1 MSLITPKRIL
11 LIDDEISIHV
21 IVQISLQTEAN
32 WETLTAISGREGL
45 AQANMEH
52 PDAILLDMMLP
63 DMDGDF
69 VLNRLQANPNTREIP
84 VILLTAQV
92 DADTLPPA
100 SRRLSVGVIPKP
112 FDSLTLAAQIAMLL
126 GW

>member
-1 MSLITPKRIL
+1 MSPTLPKRIL

-21 IVQISLQTEAN
+21 IVKISLQTEAN
-32 WETLTAISGREGL
+32 WVTLKAVSGTEGL
-45 AQANMEH
+45 TQANTQL

-63 DMDGDF
+63 DMDGNL
-69 VLNRLQANPNTREIP
+69 VLNRLQSNPSTREIP

-92 DADTLPPA
+92 DADTLSPA
-100 SRRLSVGVIPKP
+100 SRRLSAGVISKP
-112 FDSLTLAAQIAMLL
+112 FDSLNLAAQIAMLL